1 MNEKERIINI
11 LNEHLESDDFQAY
24 LFYVRGIIND
34 DESFGEEVPE
44 QIKAFALDLLDISK
58 YLKINSQCELLK
70 AKGNLKS
77 K

>member
-1 MNEKERIINI
+1 MNSKERILNI
-11 LNEHLESDDFQAY
+11 LNELLESDDFQAY

>member
-58 YLKINSQCELLK
+58 YLKINSQCEFLK

>member
-70 AKGNLKS
+70 AKGNLS
-77 K
+77 SS

>member
-44 QIKAFALDLLDISK
+44 QIKAYRLS
-58 YLKINSQCELLK
+58 
-70 AKGNLKS
+70 
-77 K
+77 

>member
-44 QIKAFALDLLDISK
+44 QIKAFALDFLDISK

>member
-11 LNEHLESDDFQAY
+11 LNEHLESDDFQVF

>member
-1 MNEKERIINI
+1 MNEKERILNI

>member
-1 MNEKERIINI
+1 MNSKERILNI

-58 YLKINSQCELLK
+58 YLKINSQCELHLRQV
-70 AKGNLKS
+70 
-77 K
+77 

>member
-1 MNEKERIINI
+1 MNSNERILNI

>member
-1 MNEKERIINI
+1 MNEKERIRHI

>member
-1 MNEKERIINI
+1 MNSKERILNI

-34 DESFGEEVPE
+34 NESFGEEVPE

>member
-1 MNEKERIINI
+1 MNSKERILNI

-34 DESFGEEVPE
+34 DESFGEEVPK